1 MHACP
6 TTPWLA
12 KLETEVERLPKEK
25 DERVAKLEAEVE
37 RLTKE
42 KDERVTKLEAE
53 VERLKLAKEKAE
65 VNASFTSGYLPRV
78 RKCEPQP
85 TQSHM
90 RCMCVLI

>member
-37 RLTKE
+37 RL
-42 KDERVTKLEAE
+42 
-53 VERLKLAKEKAE
+53 KLAKEKAE
-65 VNASFTSGYLPRV
+65 VNASFASGYLPRV

-90 RCMCVLI
+90 CSMCALI